1 MNSSDEEIYT
11 VVKLD
16 HGKLAAAIVDDTLGE
31 YLSDTF
37 SDAMHKVVKYID
49 EEIEAGNLPSPE
61 SKDGK

>member
-1 MNSSDEEIYT
+1 MNSSDEDIFT

-16 HGKLAAAIVDDTLGE
+16 HGKLAASIKDDTLGE

-37 SDAMHKVVKYID
+37 SDAMRKVVKYID

-61 SKDGK
+61 PSDGK